1 MPKYSRATLSA
12 MRELVCDMSEDE
24 ITTAV
29 TARIKKYGNLSHD
42 NIPVDETE
50 KLFHSMVAERAMLR
64 RREELLK
71 MEAAMIAKK
80 EAEIEKY
87 HSCW

>member
-24 ITTAV
+24 IAAAV

-64 RREELLK
+64 RRDDIRK
-71 MEAAMIAKK
+71 VEAAMIAKK